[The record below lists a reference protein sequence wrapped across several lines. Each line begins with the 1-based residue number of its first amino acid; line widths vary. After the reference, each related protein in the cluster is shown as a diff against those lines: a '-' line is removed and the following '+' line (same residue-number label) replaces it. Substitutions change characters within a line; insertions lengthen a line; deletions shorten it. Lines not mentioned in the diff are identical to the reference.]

1 MAAFVQV
8 GVKEWMFSNVQDIC
22 QPNQRS
28 SLTCPHNQVF
38 FTASAVWCV
47 VVSCFASYPRVSL
60 TDEDEF
66 VFFLH
71 FTHELQGSDR
81 T

>member
-60 TDEDEF
+60 T
-66 VFFLH
+66 VMNLFFCTLH
-71 FTHELQGSDR
+71 MNELQGSNR